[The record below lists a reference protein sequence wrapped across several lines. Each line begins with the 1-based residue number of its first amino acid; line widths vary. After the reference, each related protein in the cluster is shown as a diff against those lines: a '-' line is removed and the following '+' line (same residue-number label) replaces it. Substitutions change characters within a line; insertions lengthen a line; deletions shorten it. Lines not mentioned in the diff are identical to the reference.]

1 MCPSTPSPGPL
12 QPLSHPQGDGEELGC
27 ASIRGEGQQ
36 NEGGGRG
43 VEEGGCPLPG
53 AAREVSHCSAWG
65 QRYAPGLE
73 KGVLRDLPVP
83 FVTGPG
89 YLGSLAVTA
98 GVGGDTHSAGR
109 RSTSGQGQARM
120 LSLPA

>member
-1 MCPSTPSPGPL
+1 MRID
-12 QPLSHPQGDGEELGC
+12 QG
-27 ASIRGEGQQ
+27 RGAAERR
-36 NEGGGRG
+36 GGRG
-43 VEEGGCPLPG
+43 VEEKGCPLPG

-65 QRYAPGLE
+65 QSYGPGLE

-83 FVTGPG
+83 FATGPG